1 MHVVTSRRYVIRNA
15 WPEARLDSMLAR
27 TSYPGK
33 RFGIGL
39 WLVSIIVEVLVVWQ
53 SGARTL
59 HHSLWLHALLVALVT
74 LPVCL
79 WFGYVWGQTVL
90 ALAPPGSRRRRRP
103 PTPP

>member
-1 MHVVTSRRYVIRNA
+1 
-15 WPEARLDSMLAR
+15 MLVR

-39 WLVSIIVEVLVVWQ
+39 WLVAMFLEVLVVWQ
-53 SGARTL
+53 TGRTTL
-59 HHSLWLHALLVALVT
+59 HRSLWLHALLVALVT

-79 WFGYVWGQTVL
+79 WFGYVWGRAVL

-103 PTPP
+103 ATPP